1 MIKPETQKS
10 FNSIFEVYREFNSLI
25 QCHTAYTRV
34 RLKDFVTIMIYEGS
48 RLIYMK
54 KIILNLTTS
63 ELSPLHSV
71 FNILKKRS
79 FDNHLGNFPL
89 ESFSEHKVR
98 SLGKQ
103 KFIPAEIFI

>member
-1 MIKPETQKS
+1 MTQKS
-10 FNSIFEVYREFNSLI
+10 FNSIFEVYGEFNSLV
-25 QCHTAYTRV
+25 QCHTTYTRV
-34 RLKDFVTIMIYEGS
+34 RLKDFVNIMIYEES

-54 KIILNLTTS
+54 KIILNLTTFEPS
-63 ELSPLHSV
+63 HLHSV
-71 FNILKKRS
+71 FNKKRS
-79 FDNHLGNFPL
+79 SDNHLGNFSL

>member
-1 MIKPETQKS
+1 
-10 FNSIFEVYREFNSLI
+10 
-25 QCHTAYTRV
+25 
-34 RLKDFVTIMIYEGS
+34 MIYEGS

-63 ELSPLHSV
+63 EPSPLHSV

-79 FDNHLGNFPL
+79 FDNHLGNFSL